1 MEKEYRGTIYACF
14 TGYIVQA
21 LINSFVPLLFV
32 TLSNQ
37 YHISLSQITLMITVN
52 FLVQLTVDMLSAV
65 FMDRIGYRVC
75 AVAAHIFVAVGLIML
90 TILPEILPNPL
101 TGLVLSVMV
110 YALGGGLLEV
120 LVSPLVE
127 ACPTK
132 NKESMMSLLH
142 SFYCWGCIGVVLVS
156 TLFFVVAGI
165 SHWKLLAL
173 LWALLPIGN
182 AIAFTRVPIYSLME
196 EGEKGLTLKELFSN
210 KLFWVL
216 MLLMFCAGACEQ
228 CVSQW
233 ASTFAEK
240 GLGVSKTIG
249 DLAGPLCFSVFMGLS
264 RLFYSKY
271 GEKIQL
277 EKFILGS
284 GILCIISYLM
294 ISCTPGA
301 VIGLL
306 GCSVCGL
313 SVGILW
319 PGIFSIGSASIR
331 NGGTAMFA
339 LFALAGD
346 LGCGGGP
353 TVVGAVSGYFNDN
366 LKLGILISIVF
377 PVVFVLGCLVHG
389 KMRERA
395 V

>member
-1 MEKEYRGTIYACF
+1 MEKECKSTIYACF
-14 TGYIVQA
+14 TSYIVQA
-21 LINSFVPLLFV
+21 LLNSFLPLLFV

-37 YHISLSQITLMITVN
+37 YQISLSRLTLMIAVN
-52 FLVQLTVDMLSAV
+52 FTVQLMVDMLSAL

-75 AVAAHIFVAVGLIML
+75 GVAAHIFAAAGLILL
-90 TILPEILPNPL
+90 TILPEVFPDPL
-101 TGLVLSVMV
+101 VGLMLSTAVC
-110 YALGGGLLEV
+110 AIGGGLLEV
-120 LVSPLVE
+120 MVSPLVE

-142 SFYCWGCIGVVLVS
+142 SFFCWGCIGVVLLS
-156 TLFFVVAGI
+156 TLFFVTVGI

-173 LWALLPIGN
+173 LWALLPTGN
-182 AIAFTRVPIYSLME
+182 AVAFARVPIYHLIE
-196 EGEKGLTLKELFSN
+196 DGEKGMTPGELSGSRM
-210 KLFWVL
+210 FWIL

-240 GLGVSKTIG
+240 SLGVSKTVG
-249 DLAGPLCFSVFMGLS
+249 DLAGPLCFSAFMGLS
-264 RLFYSKY
+264 RVFYSRY

-277 EKFILGS
+277 EWFILGS
-284 GILCIISYLM
+284 GILCVISYLM
-294 ISCTPGA
+294 ISCTPWP
-301 VIGLL
+301 VVGLL

-319 PGIFSIGSASIR
+319 PGIFSIGSVAIR

-346 LGCGGGP
+346 FGCSCGP
-353 TVVGAVSGYFNDN
+353 IMVGTVSGYFGDN
-366 LKLGILISIVF
+366 LKLGILVSVVF
-377 PVVFVLGCLVHG
+377 PVAFVIGCLV
-389 KMRERA
+389 KRRMTAAAE
-395 V
+395 

>member
-14 TGYIVQA
+14 TGYVVQA

-101 TGLVLSVMV
+101 MGLVLSVMV

-156 TLFFVVAGI
+156 TLFFVVVGI
-165 SHWKLLAL
+165 SH
-173 LWALLPIGN
+173 
-182 AIAFTRVPIYSLME
+182 
-196 EGEKGLTLKELFSN
+196 
-210 KLFWVL
+210 
-216 MLLMFCAGACEQ
+216 
-228 CVSQW
+228 
-233 ASTFAEK
+233 
-240 GLGVSKTIG
+240 
-249 DLAGPLCFSVFMGLS
+249 
-264 RLFYSKY
+264 
-271 GEKIQL
+271 
-277 EKFILGS
+277 
-284 GILCIISYLM
+284 
-294 ISCTPGA
+294 
-301 VIGLL
+301 
-306 GCSVCGL
+306 
-313 SVGILW
+313 
-319 PGIFSIGSASIR
+319 
-331 NGGTAMFA
+331 
-339 LFALAGD
+339 
-346 LGCGGGP
+346 
-353 TVVGAVSGYFNDN
+353 
-366 LKLGILISIVF
+366 
-377 PVVFVLGCLVHG
+377 
-389 KMRERA
+389 
-395 V
+395 